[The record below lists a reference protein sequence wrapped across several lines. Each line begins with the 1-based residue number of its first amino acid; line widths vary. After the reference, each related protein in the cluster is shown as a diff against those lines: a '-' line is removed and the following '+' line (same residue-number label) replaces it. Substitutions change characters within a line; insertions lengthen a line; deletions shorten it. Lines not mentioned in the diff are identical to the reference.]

1 MAGST
6 FKVVFVRHGESKWNV
21 ANIFTGWHD
30 VDLSDNGVAEAVE
43 AGKCLKEKGYKFD
56 IIFTSKLRRAIRT
69 AWTVCQYSENFAM
82 PILNNWRLNERHY
95 GGLQGMNKAETAAKH
110 GDDQVKI
117 WRRSFDIPPPPLE
130 QTDLRH
136 PCNDP
141 LYAGV
146 PKAALPG
153 AESLKMTI
161 ERVLPLWN
169 DQIAP
174 CVMAGKSV
182 MVAAHGNSLR
192 AICMFLKGMTEKE
205 VLEFN
210 IPTAVPLVYELD
222 ANLNYVKD
230 YYLMDEAE
238 VAAKIAA
245 VANQGKSG
253 GGGASKGTVCV
264 CGAGNAAH
272 VFIPYFSNNGF
283 DCTVF
288 AGFKDEAERLQ
299 RISSENG
306 GILIHDRCDPNNIK
320 EYKALPKAVSKNA
333 ADVLPSA
340 DYVIAALPSFAVQN
354 VLTDIKPHL
363 KQGATVYVMPG
374 QGGVDL
380 MAKSVLGDEIK
391 AGKVTVAGIFPMP
404 LNCRISEWGKR
415 VELAALKPSYHLASL
430 PAKNAPAAAKTLTQL
445 LGGRKVVVTGSY
457 PGISLQTGNPNIH
470 PARLYG
476 LFGPGSQLG
485 LYSEGKVYPENP
497 LFYETWD
504 DNSSKWTQAIC
515 DERQK
520 VWAAICQKFPGS
532 GEPEQ
537 LPVVKL
543 ALETLYAGQIG
554 DTSSLTT
561 VFRTNDGYKGFRCP
575 MKPVDGG
582 FGLDFEN
589 RYFVEDFPDSFAT
602 YKGLAD
608 LAGVETP
615 AIDEV
620 FLFFQKF
627 MGKEYVKDG
636 KLCGANVNETKSP
649 QAFGVKSLE
658 DLLKD

>member
-1 MAGST
+1 
-6 FKVVFVRHGESKWNV
+6 
-21 ANIFTGWHD
+21 
-30 VDLSDNGVAEAVE
+30 
-43 AGKCLKEKGYKFD
+43 
-56 IIFTSKLRRAIRT
+56 
-69 AWTVCQYSENFAM
+69 
-82 PILNNWRLNERHY
+82 
-95 GGLQGMNKAETAAKH
+95 
-110 GDDQVKI
+110 
-117 WRRSFDIPPPPLE
+117 
-130 QTDLRH
+130 
-136 PCNDP
+136 
-141 LYAGV
+141 
-146 PKAALPG
+146 
-153 AESLKMTI
+153 
-161 ERVLPLWN
+161 
-169 DQIAP
+169 
-174 CVMAGKSV
+174 
-182 MVAAHGNSLR
+182 
-192 AICMFLKGMTEKE
+192 
-205 VLEFN
+205 
-210 IPTAVPLVYELD
+210 
-222 ANLNYVKD
+222 
-230 YYLMDEAE
+230 
-238 VAAKIAA
+238 
-245 VANQGKSG
+245 
-253 GGGASKGTVCV
+253 
-264 CGAGNAAH
+264 
-272 VFIPYFSNNGF
+272 
-283 DCTVF
+283 
-288 AGFKDEAERLQ
+288 
-299 RISSENG
+299 
-306 GILIHDRCDPNNIK
+306 
-320 EYKALPKAVSKNA
+320 
-333 ADVLPSA
+333 
-340 DYVIAALPSFAVQN
+340 VQN

-391 AGKVTVAGIFPMP
+391 SGKVTVAGIFPMP
-404 LNCRISEWGKR
+404 LNCRITEWGKR

-504 DNSSKWTQAIC
+504 DNSSKLAQAIC

-532 GEPEQ
+532 GEAEQ
-537 LPVVKL
+537 LPVVKQ
-543 ALETLYAGQIG
+543 ALETLYAGQIA
-554 DTSSLTT
+554 DTSSLST
-561 VFRTNDGYKGFRCP
+561 VIRTNDGYKGFRCP

-615 AIDEV
+615 TIDEI